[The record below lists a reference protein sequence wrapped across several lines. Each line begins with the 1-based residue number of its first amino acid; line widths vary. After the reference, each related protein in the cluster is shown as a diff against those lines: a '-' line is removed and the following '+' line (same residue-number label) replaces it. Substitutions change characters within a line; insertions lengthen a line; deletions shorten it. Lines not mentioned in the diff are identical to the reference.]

1 MTTMW
6 INNKIIE
13 FVKETLGCACPDEVF
28 EKIEAG
34 KAAIAQFAVGATRI
48 VVGDRL
54 LIYIV
59 SPQSLSELCANIG
72 EAAVMGK
79 NDRDTNKYNRFRL
92 VVISD
97 KDSDSSAEAITRF
110 AEAAG
115 SDEKMHLHFIGTE
128 NKDTKHLRCIMTYHD
143 LKKG

>member
-6 INNKIIE
+6 NNNKIIE
-13 FVKETLGCACPDEVF
+13 FVRGTLGCACPEEVF

-34 KAAIAQFAVGATRI
+34 KAAIAQFAAETTRI

-59 SPQSLSELCANIG
+59 FPQSLSELCANIG

-79 NDRDTNKYNRFRL
+79 NDRDAHRYNRFRL

-115 SDEKMHLHFIGTE
+115 SDEKFYRH
-128 NKDTKHLRCIMTYHD
+128 
-143 LKKG
+143 